1 MKRIFREGTKLFGRT
16 VMVLF
21 ISVFVCVSVSGLCT
35 ALSTEE
41 SGYEG
46 RRKMKGM
53 RSRCIRTVTKTARI
67 FPSEKS
73 CCIKA
78 EGNRRSKNGRLFWI
92 FQL

>member
-41 SGYEG
+41 SGHGVYGTKENERNAVALYTHCNKDG
-46 RRKMKGM
+46 TDISVGEKLLYKSRREQ
-53 RSRCIRTVTKTARI
+53 
-67 FPSEKS
+67 EK
-73 CCIKA
+73 
-78 EGNRRSKNGRLFWI
+78 
-92 FQL
+92 